1 MLSVQSCS
9 VNSQN
14 VAFNA
19 KEKKSNVNSTST
31 SHAGLKTAAVWSSIV
46 TPLGLANIYL
56 NRLSNNSF
64 PGVTYGKMNP
74 KGKDLGKIFKM
85 PTNANSKLAL
95 FAFTLNYAIAM
106 GCGALVDKLNND
118 KRAKF
123 AEELAEKGKDATYEE
138 NDYADKTKAGNVYC
152 KSNAGKKW
160 GALLGMGGLL
170 LPELIFMPTMSL
182 NNFKIKG
189 TSKIIK
195 TIVLAQSAVLGA
207 IGGFSLGAI
216 ADSFSNKTAAKNADK
231 LASQATVSQDVQL
244 ESNETEEV

>member
-14 VAFNA
+14 VAFKA

-56 NRLSNNSF
+56 NRLANR
-64 PGVTYGKMNP
+64 
-74 KGKDLGKIFKM
+74 KDLGKIFKM

-95 FAFTLNYAIAM
+95 FALTLNYAIAM

-170 LPELIFMPTMSL
+170 LPELIFMPIMPL

-231 LASQATVSQDVQL
+231 LASQPQEPKNVK
-244 ESNETEEV
+244 TEEG

>member
-14 VAFNA
+14 VAFKA

-95 FAFTLNYAIAM
+95 FALTLNYAIAM

-152 KSNAGKKW
+152 K
-160 GALLGMGGLL
+160 
-170 LPELIFMPTMSL
+170 
-182 NNFKIKG
+182 
-189 TSKIIK
+189 
-195 TIVLAQSAVLGA
+195 
-207 IGGFSLGAI
+207 
-216 ADSFSNKTAAKNADK
+216 
-231 LASQATVSQDVQL
+231 
-244 ESNETEEV
+244 